1 MHDTS
6 HDLMKDL
13 FEKHCPVRQGLKVLD
28 VGALDINGS
37 YRDIFEPD
45 NEYTGMDLVEGKNVD
60 ITSWLDVDQQC
71 YDLCVSGQ
79 TLEHAENPQQPINAM
94 ATSLKPN
101 GSIILIASS
110 PQQRAHAKLHYKDY
124 WRFLPDGMAL
134 LLTWAGCEVL
144 EVGSKGRDTWGVGRK
159 P

>member
-1 MHDTS
+1 
-6 HDLMKDL
+6 MKDL
-13 FEKHCPVRQGLKVLD
+13 FEKHCPVRKGLKVLD

-45 NEYTGMDLVEGKNVD
+45 NEYTGMDMVEGKNVD
-60 ITSWLDVDQQC
+60 VVGNDSIGEDS
-71 YDLCVSGQ
+71 YSMIVSGQ
-79 TLEHAENPQQPINAM
+79 MLEHCKDFLQVAGLMEWALRPEGA
-94 ATSLKPN
+94 
-101 GSIILIASS
+101 IILIASS
-110 PQQRAHAKLHYKDY
+110 PQQTPHPKLHYKDY
-124 WRFLPDGMAL
+124 WRFLPDSMSL